1 VGGWSLSGSA
11 SLASGFP
18 LALTSSGN
26 SGVGSATLRPN
37 STGKS
42 AELSGDVQTRLT
54 KYFDTAAFS
63 IPATFTFGN
72 AARTLPDVRSPD
84 RRNYDFAVTKNFMV
98 HEPISLM
105 FRAEAFNLTNTPYF
119 LNPGTALG
127 SGTFGV
133 ISTSLGERQVQFSL
147 KLLW

>member
-1 VGGWSLSGSA
+1 
-11 SLASGFP
+11 
-18 LALTSSGN
+18 
-26 SGVGSATLRPN
+26 LRPN

-42 AELSGDVQTRLT
+42 AKLDGDVQTRLT

-84 RRNYDFAVTKNFMV
+84 RRNYDLAVTKNFMV
-98 HEPISLM
+98 REPISLL

-147 KLLW
+147 KLVW